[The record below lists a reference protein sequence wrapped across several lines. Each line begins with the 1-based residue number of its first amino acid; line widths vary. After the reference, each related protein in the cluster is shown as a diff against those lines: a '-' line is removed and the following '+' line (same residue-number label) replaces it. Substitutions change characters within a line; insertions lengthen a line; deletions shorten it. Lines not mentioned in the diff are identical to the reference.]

1 MSSLAALVIWLVIAG
16 DAPEGLSAS
25 FHFYK
30 KVERA
35 PSKQE
40 GIASFTL
47 DSEIYANTRNG
58 LADLRIY
65 D

>member
-1 MSSLAALVIWLVIAG
+1 MSSLAALVICLIIAG

-25 FHFYK
+25 FHFFK

-47 DSEIYANTRNG
+47 ARF
-58 LADLRIY
+58 
-65 D
+65 